1 MSGGRGMESA
11 MMLARVFGPFLG
23 ILGLWMLLYGDNV
36 VKIMAA
42 IKNSPSAL
50 YASAV
55 FNLLIGLFIINA
67 YNIWIWDAFFFIT
80 LLGWV
85 MFIRGLLGLF
95 LPQAIVKGVMTKG
108 NWMKIMRII
117 PFIWGLILTW
127 VGYYM

>member
-1 MSGGRGMESA
+1 MESA

-42 IKNSPSAL
+42 MRSSPSAL

-55 FNLLIGLFIINA
+55 FNLLIGLFIINT
-67 YNIWIWDAFFFIT
+67 YNVWIWDVFFFVT

-85 MFIRGLLGLF
+85 MFIRGLLAF
-95 LPQAIVKGVMTKG
+95 FMPQVVVRAVMTK
-108 NWMKIMRII
+108 NTWMKTMGII
-117 PFIWGLILTW
+117 PFVWGLILTW
-127 VGYYM
+127 TGYYM

>member
-36 VKIMAA
+36 VKIMTAM
-42 IKNSPSAL
+42 KNSPSAL

-67 YNIWIWDAFFFIT
+67 YNVWIWDVFFFIT

-95 LPQAIVKGVMTKG
+95 MPQAIVKGVMTKG
-108 NWMKIMRII
+108 NWMKTMGII
-117 PFIWGLILTW
+117 PFVWGLILTW

>member
-1 MSGGRGMESA
+1 MESA